1 MFEFD
6 EDILDLLK
14 KSGWSENREVSID
27 KILDYYG
34 KVKYVCNEM
43 QLNFLKSF
51 SNLGIIFDNPR
62 AIYYPRLKSM
72 PVKFILDPLYAAES
86 NFRMRIRDYELH
98 FKKSIIPI
106 AEVPIEN
113 MTVLL
118 AEDGIFYGGFDESV
132 IEFGKGL
139 NIVLYKLKNGI
150 TSPVIKVKAYD
161 DDEYDMDREFM

>member
-6 EDILDLLK
+6 DDILDLLK
-14 KSGWSENREVSID
+14 KSGWSANREVPID

-43 QLNFLKSF
+43 QLKFLKSF
-51 SNLGIIFDNPR
+51 SNLVITFDNPM
-62 AIYYPRLKSM
+62 AVNFPKLKSM
-72 PVKFILDPLYAAES
+72 PVRFILDPFYAAH
-86 NFRMRIRDYELH
+86 NFRIQVRDYEIH
-98 FKKSIIPI
+98 FEKNMIPI
-106 AEVPIEN
+106 AEVPNEN
-113 MTVLL
+113 MVVFL
-118 AEDGIFYGGFDESV
+118 AEDGVFYGGFDESI

-150 TSPVIKVKAYD
+150 TSPVIEVEDCD